1 MPNKYTSEIKNNGQ
15 EIEQI
20 TSIYPFKIRLAAL
33 GRGTYLEP
41 GSERGLS
48 GRGKKAARSSKR
60 LGQNVQKFSGQS
72 TVDRAR
78 GHDVAS
84 LQQGKDSLK
93 TVQLP
98 SSSLFLALLAIKS
111 LPVVL
116 VVAVA

>member
-20 TSIYPFKIRLAAL
+20 TSIYSFKVRLAAM
-33 GRGTYLEP
+33 GRGTHLEP

-60 LGQNVQKFSGQS
+60 LEQNVQKFGGQS
-72 TVDRAR
+72 NVDRAR

-84 LQQGKDSLK
+84 LQQGKDWLK

-116 VVAVA
+116 VVVVA